1 LFKDILTSK
10 SDAALRRNIINIA
23 SKSSSSINEMRRE
36 LSRFTKLPTMANL
49 VCIVFKT
56 EGRCQQIQVNE
67 TTQKKKHTTTLIFAT
82 ELVFSLS
89 ATKLFRRL
97 LSGKPGALPVCLLFE
112 M

>member
-49 VCIVFKT
+49 VSIVFKT

-67 TTQKKKHTTTLIFAT
+67 TTQKKETYHYFDLCNRT
-82 ELVFSLS
+82 
-89 ATKLFRRL
+89 
-97 LSGKPGALPVCLLFE
+97 CLLFVCNKAFQE
-112 M
+112 AVIRQARSSASLFIV